1 MAQYVELHKIANLRG
16 AGDARPTALQVIR
29 DEGLTG
35 KLTDKVFLITG
46 VSSGLGIETLRAL
59 HTTGAHVFGTV
70 RNIPKGQAVVDK
82 ILAEKHAE
90 GGKIDLIEMELD
102 NFSSIRKA
110 AKVILS
116 NTDGKLNAIIGNAG
130 VMATPYGKTADGY
143 ETQFGTNHL
152 GHFLLFHLLKDSLL
166 SSATPEYPSRYVSL
180 SSMAHIWSTVH
191 LSDYNYEKTPYS
203 PWNAYGQSKTANIW
217 FANAIERH
225 YSSHHLHATSV
236 HPGGI
241 IEGSGLGVHVSEE
254 TKQAMFEDPEI
265 LRTFKDVGQ
274 GAATQ
279 VNAAVGREWKDK
291 GGRYLASLA
300 EMGTREEEA
309 GKEGMYESANE
320 GYAEWAYDEEGEERL
335 WKESFGMV
343 GLEEV

>member
-1 MAQYVELHKIANLRG
+1 MPQYAELHKIANLRG
-16 AGDARPTALQVIR
+16 AGDARPTALQIIR

-46 VSSGLGIETLRAL
+46 VSSGLGIETLRSL
-59 HTTGAHVFGTV
+59 HTTGAHVIGTV

-82 ILAEKHAE
+82 ILSEKHNG

-102 NFSSIRKA
+102 RFTSIRKA
-110 AKVILS
+110 AKEIL
-116 NTDGKLNAIIGNAG
+116 TKTGGKLNAIIGNAG
-130 VMATPYGKTADGY
+130 VMATPYGKTVDGY

-152 GHFLLFHLLKDSLL
+152 GHFLLFHLLKDALL
-166 SSATPEYPSRYVSL
+166 SSASPSYPSRYVSL

-191 LSDYNYEKTPYS
+191 LDDYNYEKTPYS

-225 YSSHHLHATSV
+225 YSSQHLHATSV

-254 TKQAMFEDPEI
+254 TKQAMFGDPEV

-279 VNAAVGREWKDK
+279 VYAAVGREWRDK
-291 GGRYLASLA
+291 GGRYLASLV

-320 GYAEWAYDEEGEERL
+320 GYAAWAYDEEGEERL
-335 WKESFGMV
+335 WRESFGMV